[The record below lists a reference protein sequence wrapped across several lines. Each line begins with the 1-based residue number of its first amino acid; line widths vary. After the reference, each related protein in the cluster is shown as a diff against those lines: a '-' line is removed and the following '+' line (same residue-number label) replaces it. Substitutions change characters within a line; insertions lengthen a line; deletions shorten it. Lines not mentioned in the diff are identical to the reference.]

1 MHAQL
6 PDEGRRLLADVAI
19 RPDGTLAPIRVR
31 KMYVPG
37 GLIFTALVAGVLYLL
52 RDLFEKGENPSR
64 SGDTLY
70 SDENTG
76 EFF

>member
-1 MHAQL
+1 
-6 PDEGRRLLADVAI
+6 
-19 RPDGTLAPIRVR
+19 
-31 KMYVPG
+31 MYVPG

-64 SGDTLY
+64 FGDTLY